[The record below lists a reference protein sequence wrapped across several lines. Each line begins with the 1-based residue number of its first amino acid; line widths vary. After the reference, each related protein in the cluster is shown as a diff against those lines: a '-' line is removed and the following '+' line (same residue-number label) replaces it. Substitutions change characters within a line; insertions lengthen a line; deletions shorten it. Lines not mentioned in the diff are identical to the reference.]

1 MKLTSITHK
10 DKLALAQRCLS
21 AAHAI
26 DPSNPTV
33 HVQALRLRKALDTP
47 AEPLPPQ
54 VSEPVNAELETILP
68 KSQNP
73 EEWNNSFLAA
83 NKTSVPH
90 IQAALSCR
98 QLLNANKKSQ
108 NEKELTTSLD
118 AGEVSIETALVGLEL
133 LNEWESDQDVKAAY
147 AAKAKKNWPESSA
160 FDLN

>member
-10 DKLALAQRCLS
+10 DKFALAQKCLS

-68 KSQNP
+68 KSQNLD
-73 EEWNNSFLAA
+73 EWNNNFLAA

-90 IQAALSCR
+90 IQAVLSCR
-98 QLLNANKKSQ
+98 QLLNANNKSQ
-108 NEKELTTSLD
+108 SEKDLTSSLD
-118 AGEVSIETALVGLEL
+118 AGDVSIETALAGLEL
-133 LNEWESDQDVKAAY
+133 LNEWGSDQSVKSAY
-147 AAKAKKNWPESSA
+147 AEKAKKKWPESSA
-160 FDLN
+160 FELN